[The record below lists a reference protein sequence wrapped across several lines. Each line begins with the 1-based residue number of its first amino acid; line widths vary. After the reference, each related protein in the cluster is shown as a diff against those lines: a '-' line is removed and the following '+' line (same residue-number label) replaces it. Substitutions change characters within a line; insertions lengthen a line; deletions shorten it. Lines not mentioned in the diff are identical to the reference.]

1 VAHLFEDVG
10 ERRTKEKD
18 NQEGEKMNLKEMVNT
33 MMPSDRLIVK
43 DTYGEELYRGYAANY
58 DNTQKQALRAV
69 QCHQISVD
77 ITKRMPEQKL
87 TKRRPQG
94 EPVPEGRVHEY
105 KFKDLDMKIYTKITI
120 A

>member
-1 VAHLFEDVG
+1 
-10 ERRTKEKD
+10 
-18 NQEGEKMNLKEMVNT
+18 MNLKEMVNT

-58 DNTQKQALRAV
+58 DNTQQQALRAV

-77 ITKRMPEQKL
+77 ITKRMPEQKQ
-87 TKRRPQG
+87 TTAGRTSTRR
-94 EPVPEGRVHEY
+94 ES
-105 KFKDLDMKIYTKITI
+105 

>member
-1 VAHLFEDVG
+1 MAHLFEDVG

-58 DNTQKQALRAV
+58 DNTQQQALRA
-69 QCHQISVD
+69 VD